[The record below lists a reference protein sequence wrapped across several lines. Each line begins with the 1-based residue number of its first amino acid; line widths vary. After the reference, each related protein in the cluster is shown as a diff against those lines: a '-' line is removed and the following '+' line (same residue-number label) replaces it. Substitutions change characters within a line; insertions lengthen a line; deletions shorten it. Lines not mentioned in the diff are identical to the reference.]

1 MKELNWKIVAIVG
14 SDDEYGRHGCNN
26 IVDLLEKMKNIC
38 IEFIDILPD
47 YFSQNCSKSQERL
60 SKLVNNIK
68 KSSAEAIIMFT
79 KGTNMNTIMETA
91 IKNNLNRTW
100 IASDSWSTSSL
111 LSTLPGIE
119 RAGEVFGFV
128 SKRNEVPGFKD
139 YVISMFNGTT
149 NAMLED
155 FLARYQLCDNLY
167 EENSEHNCTLGNSPQ
182 EAKQCLELSC
192 LVHLIDQDT
201 SYNIYLAVQ
210 AIVEGLK
217 HLLKCDNHQCKRS
230 GNFSAMEVRQSYL
243 VFFFFRPWLFENTF
257 FCYLVEFEKKNLL
270 SICD

>member
-1 MKELNWKIVAIVG
+1 ME
-14 SDDEYGRHGCNN
+14 
-26 IVDLLEKMKNIC
+26 NIC
-38 IEFIDILPD
+38 IEFVDILPD
-47 YFSQNCSKSQERL
+47 NFSQNCSKSQEHL
-60 SKLVNNIK
+60 SKLINNIK

-100 IASDSWSTSSL
+100 IASDSWSTSRS

-119 RAGEVFGFV
+119 RAGEVFGFI

-139 YVISMFNGTT
+139 YVISMFNRTT

-155 FLARYQLCDNLY
+155 FLTHYQLCNNPY
-167 EENSEHNCTLGNSPQ
+167 EENRKHNCTLVNSPQ

-192 LVHLIDQDT
+192 LVNLIDQDT

-217 HLLKCDNHQCKRS
+217 HLLKCDNHQCKHN
-230 GNFSAMEVRQSYL
+230 GNFSAMEVRKVILLIIFSPFIIIWKCAYL
-243 VFFFFRPWLFENTF
+243 RSCRIGTCRIQLARFMPW
-257 FCYLVEFEKKNLL
+257 
-270 SICD
+270 

>member
-1 MKELNWKIVAIVG
+1 M
-14 SDDEYGRHGCNN
+14 
-26 IVDLLEKMKNIC
+26 NIC
-38 IEFIDILPD
+38 IEFTDILPD

-60 SKLVNNIK
+60 SKLINNIK
-68 KSSAEAIIMFT
+68 NSSAEAIIMFT

-100 IASDSWSTSSL
+100 IASDSWSTSRL

-119 RAGEVFGFV
+119 KAGEVFGFI
-128 SKRNEVPGFKD
+128 SKRSEVPGFKD
-139 YVISMFNGTT
+139 YVISMFNKTT

-155 FLARYQLCDNLY
+155 FLTRYRLCNNPY
-167 EENSEHNCTLGNSPQ
+167 EENREHNCALVNSPQ

-192 LVHLIDQDT
+192 LVKLIDQDT

-217 HLLKCDNHQCKRS
+217 HLLKCDNHQCNHN
-230 GNFSAMEVRQSYL
+230 GNFSAMEVRKVIL
-243 VFFFFRPWLFENTF
+243 LTF
-257 FCYLVEFEKKNLL
+257 FSRL
-270 SICD
+270 

>member
-1 MKELNWKIVAIVG
+1 M
-14 SDDEYGRHGCNN
+14 
-26 IVDLLEKMKNIC
+26 NIC
-38 IEFIDILPD
+38 IEFTDILPD

-60 SKLVNNIK
+60 SKLINNIK
-68 KSSAEAIIMFT
+68 NSSAEAIIMFT

-100 IASDSWSTSSL
+100 IASDSWSTSRV

-119 RAGEVFGFV
+119 RAGEVFGFI

-139 YVISMFNGTT
+139 YVISMFNKTT
-149 NAMLED
+149 NAMLDD
-155 FLARYQLCDNLY
+155 FLTRYQLCNNPY
-167 EENSEHNCTLGNSPQ
+167 EENKEHNCALVNSPQ

-192 LVHLIDQDT
+192 LVKLIDQDT

-217 HLLKCDNHQCKRS
+217 HLLKCDNHQCKHN
-230 GNFSAMEVRQSYL
+230 GKFSAMEVRKVIL
-243 VFFFFRPWLFENTF
+243 LTF
-257 FCYLVEFEKKNLL
+257 FSTCNYLKKCLFAIL
-270 SICD
+270 